1 MQRRAAHCAVP
12 RTSAMMHRPSS
23 VKLFSSSDRP
33 ESFAEPRSN
42 SACGKGN
49 APSACVAI
57 SGAELLCGELLCCAD
72 HCRRVRVVETDRVQ
86 QDGLQ
91 RLAIGHSDKRLR
103 RRQCRVRCG
112 AARQSSTA
120 EQHGRAACGAPARE
134 HGGFNAPR
142 IHLVLDLWVER
153 CKLPVARQ
161 VECHETR
168 VGASHPCQQ
177 LRQLFSRVDGDAL
190 WDCRD
195 ARRRRGGQRPIESA
209 HERRDLHGEVELP
222 QGPVGAAL
230 GAFEPRQLGWLPLK

>member
-57 SGAELLCGELLCCAD
+57 NGAELLCGELLCCAD

-120 EQHGRAACGAPARE
+120 EQRVVHPPGSTAVSTRQGFTWFLISGSSDANCLLPDRSSVTRLGSEPATLASSSVSSFLVSMVTRFGTAGT
-134 HGGFNAPR
+134 HGGGAEASGR
-142 IHLVLDLWVER
+142 SKAR
-153 CKLPVARQ
+153 MSVATFMVR
-161 VECHETR
+161 
-168 VGASHPCQQ
+168 
-177 LRQLFSRVDGDAL
+177 
-190 WDCRD
+190 WNCRK
-195 ARRRRGGQRPIESA
+195 ARS
-209 HERRDLHGEVELP
+209 ELP
-222 QGPVGAAL
+222 LEPLSRANSVGCH
-230 GAFEPRQLGWLPLK
+230 